1 MSVMLTSS
9 FVTSLP
15 VTDDGA
21 YLVAKTPTGLIIGS
35 QLIDGINQ
43 TSLALWG
50 DDAQT
55 SEIDGATAGELIGF
69 QLINGTELYDLS
81 MPNSVAYV
89 TNGLVVQASPGTY
102 TLVDCGSTVL
112 GCMDASADN
121 YNPSATEDDNS
132 CMYTVFGCMDSSA
145 NNYNALATEDD
156 NSCMYTVM
164 GCTDPTA
171 FNYNLLANTDDGSC
185 LEVVEGCIDM
195 LACNYNDTAN
205 TDDGTCY
212 SELEVTVQMVD
223 VLLEYTLTTI
233 VSPEISDL
241 SYTWTLDGTV
251 LSNELSSLDVSE
263 NGNYTV
269 TVSDGTCTATESITV
284 VGIGLLELENNA
296 ITLYPNPALDVLN
309 INFEVALADLQL
321 QVLNTM
327 GAEVL
332 SRRINRSEVGE
343 EVTVHIAD
351 LPKGMYILKVY
362 SNDFTRSIPW
372 IKR

>member
-1 MSVMLTSS
+1 MLTSS

-102 TLVDCGSTVL
+102 TLVDCGSTV
-112 GCMDASADN
+112 
-121 YNPSATEDDNS
+121 
-132 CMYTVFGCMDSSA
+132 FGCMDSSA

-223 VLLEYTLTTI
+223 VILEYTLTTI